1 MDVYNISNLLV
12 IIGALV
18 VLVNILT
25 EVIKKVTW
33 DKLPTNIVALIF
45 SEALTLAAGAA
56 YAQISGI
63 HITWYLVVGAVVVG
77 FMVAY
82 AAMFGYD
89 KLKEI
94 LDWRKT
100 DGN

>member
-1 MDVYNISNLLV
+1 MDVYNISNLLA

-33 DKLPTNIVALIF
+33 GSLPTNIVALVL
-45 SEALTLAAGAA
+45 SEGLTQAAGAA
-56 YAQISGI
+56 YAQIHTI
-63 HITWYLVVGAVVVG
+63 HITWYLLVGAVVVG

-100 DGN
+100 NGN